1 MKHSV
6 KRVKSKQL
14 GHMNVIAKLVKEVE
28 TLISDRNDFSKK
40 DNISCES
47 GKEKVVR
54 FQGSNGKIR

>member
-6 KRVKSKQL
+6 KRVESKQL

-28 TLISDRNDFSKK
+28 TLISDRNDFSKN
-40 DNISCES
+40 NISCES

-54 FQGSNGKIR
+54 F